1 MKQRLIV
8 SLSAIM
14 LLAGCSEPDSEQAR
28 YTRESLQ
35 LMDRDCIKGAVEA
48 QMQQAA
54 DYSRSRIHGIRG
66 DSAPSQE
73 SGTGSPDVTG
83 ALLGNCFESTA
94 GDN

>member
-14 LLAGCSEPDSEQAR
+14 LLAGCSQSSDELASYGQQ
-28 YTRESLQ
+28 SLQ
-35 LMDRDCIKGAVEA
+35 RIDENCIKDAVEG

-66 DSAPSQE
+66 DSGPSQE

-94 GDN
+94 GGN

>member
-1 MKQRLIV
+1 MKQWLIV

-35 LMDRDCIKGAVEA
+35 LMDRDCIKGAVET

-54 DYSRSRIHGIRG
+54 DYSRSRIHAISG
-66 DSAPSQE
+66 DSAASQE

-83 ALLGNCFESTA
+83 ALLGDCFESTA
-94 GDN
+94 GGN